1 MFFMTTTDK
10 TTALEL
16 PASVEDLIT
25 WAYKIKPGSVIEAT
39 VYNKFRRD
47 AGKTKIQRLVIR
59 HD

>member
-1 MFFMTTTDK
+1 MTTTDK